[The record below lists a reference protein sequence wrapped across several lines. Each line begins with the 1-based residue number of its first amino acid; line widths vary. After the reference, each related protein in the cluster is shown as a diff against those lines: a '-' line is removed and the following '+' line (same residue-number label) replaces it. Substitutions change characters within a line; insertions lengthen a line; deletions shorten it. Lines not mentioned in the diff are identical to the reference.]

1 MLRLE
6 AVRSGYGKLE
16 IIQSASLEVPDG
28 AIVGIIGPNGAG
40 KSTLLKTA
48 FGYLAP
54 SSGRIV
60 FDGREIAGRR
70 PDEIMRFGVGYLSQ
84 AGGLFAEMT
93 VQDNLVLGGYTVSR
107 VAKRRAI
114 DEVYARFP
122 IFRDRRRQLAG
133 SLSGGEQR
141 LLAIARALIVRPRL
155 LLLDEPSAALAPR
168 FIDEVYARFP
178 IFRDRRRQ
186 LAGSL
191 SGGEQRLLAIARALI
206 VRPHLLL
213 LDEPSAALAPR
224 FIDEVYA
231 TIGSLNRDGL
241 ALLIVEQNVEAIL
254 AVAHRVFV
262 LDLGQ
267 NAFDGTPAELRASDR
282 IRRLYLGEDAA

>member
-1 MLRLE
+1 MLQLE
-6 AVRSGYGKLE
+6 SVRSGYGKLE
-16 IIQSASLEVPDG
+16 IIQSVSLTVGDG

-40 KSTLLKTA
+40 KSTLLKTV
-48 FGYLAP
+48 FGYLVPTA
-54 SSGRIV
+54 GRV
-60 FDGREIAGRR
+60 VLDGREIAGRR
-70 PDEIMRFGVGYLSQ
+70 PDEIMRFGIGYLSQ

-93 VQDNLVLGGYTVSR
+93 VHDNLVLGGYTVSR
-107 VAKRRAI
+107 PAKREGI
-114 DEVYARFP
+114 EQVYARFP

-168 FIDEVYARFP
+168 FIDEVYAT
-178 IFRDRRRQ
+178 
-186 LAGSL
+186 LEA
-191 SGGEQRLLAIARALI
+191 
-206 VRPHLLL
+206 
-213 LDEPSAALAPR
+213 
-224 FIDEVYA
+224 
-231 TIGSLNRDGL
+231 LNRDGI

-282 IRRLYLGEDAA
+282 LRRLYLGEEAA

>member
-1 MLRLE
+1 MLQLE

-48 FGYLAP
+48 FGYLVP
-54 SSGRIV
+54 SAGRIV
-60 FDGREIAGRR
+60 LDGREIAGRR

-93 VQDNLVLGGYTVSR
+93 VHDNLVLGGYTVSR
-107 VAKRRAI
+107 AAAKRQAI
-114 DEVYARFP
+114 EEVYARFP
-122 IFRDRRRQLAG
+122 IFRDRRHQLAG

-168 FIDEVYARFP
+168 FIDEVYAT
-178 IFRDRRRQ
+178 
-186 LAGSL
+186 LEA
-191 SGGEQRLLAIARALI
+191 
-206 VRPHLLL
+206 
-213 LDEPSAALAPR
+213 
-224 FIDEVYA
+224 
-231 TIGSLNRDGL
+231 LNRGGI